1 MIDSKFSFVDVNVAE
16 HEPSNAIVNQQADD
30 HSQQTTT
37 ERTLIR

>member
-16 HEPSNAIVNQQADD
+16 HESSNAIVNQADD